1 MSESERY
8 GMSAEPCVFVIDDD
22 PALRDS
28 LKTLLETS
36 GYRVQAYE
44 SAVAFLAGDELTA
57 RGCVLTDVRMPAVDG
72 LQLQQQLKAR
82 GSNLPVI
89 LMTGH
94 ADVPL
99 AVSAMKAGAIDF
111 LEKPFDDATLVDS
124 VERALAEAQKA
135 DATEASTKAARD
147 RMAQLTERE
156 RQVLDLLVAGRP
168 NKIIAYELSISPR
181 TVEIHRARVMDK
193 MAARS
198 LAELVRM
205 TLSVAAT

>member
-1 MSESERY
+1 
-8 GMSAEPCVFVIDDD
+8 MSAEPCVFVIDDD
-22 PALRDS
+22 PGMRDS

-36 GYRVQAYE
+36 GYQVRAHE
-44 SAVAFLAGDELTA
+44 SAVAFLAGDGPSG
-57 RGCVLTDVRMPAVDG
+57 RGCVLTDIRMPDMDG
-72 LQLQQQLKAR
+72 LQLQQELRAR
-82 GSNLPVI
+82 GANLPVI

-94 ADVPL
+94 GDVPL

-111 LEKPFDDATLVDS
+111 LEKPFDDTALVNS
-124 VERALAEAQKA
+124 VNRALEEAQKA
-135 DATEASTKAARD
+135 DATEASTKAVHD
-147 RMAQLTERE
+147 RIAQLTARE
-156 RQVLDLLVAGRP
+156 KQVLDLLVAGRP

-205 TLSVAAT
+205 SLFASAAA

>member
-1 MSESERY
+1 MTT
-8 GMSAEPCVFVIDDD
+8 EPCVFVIDDD
-22 PALRDS
+22 PDMRDS
-28 LKTLLETS
+28 LRTLLETS
-36 GYRVQAYE
+36 GYQVRVHE
-44 SAVAFLAGDELTA
+44 SAVAFLAGEGPSG
-57 RGCVLTDVRMPAVDG
+57 RGCVLSDVRMPDMDG
-72 LQLQQQLKAR
+72 LELQRQLKAR

-99 AVSAMKAGAIDF
+99 AVSAMKAGAVDF
-111 LEKPFDDATLVDS
+111 LEKPFDDTALVNS
-124 VERALAEAQKA
+124 VNRGLEQAQRA
-135 DATEASTKAARD
+135 DATEASTKAVHERL
-147 RMAQLTERE
+147 AQLTVRE

-193 MAARS
+193 MEARS

-205 TLSVAAT
+205 VLSANAAA

>member
-1 MSESERY
+1 
-8 GMSAEPCVFVIDDD
+8 MSAEPCVFVIDDD
-22 PALRDS
+22 PGMRDS

-36 GYRVQAYE
+36 GYQVRAHE
-44 SAVAFLAGDELTA
+44 SAVVFLAGDGPSA
-57 RGCVLTDVRMPAVDG
+57 RGCVLSDVRMPDMDG
-72 LQLQQQLKAR
+72 LQLQQELKAR
-82 GSNLPVI
+82 GAKLPVI

-111 LEKPFDDATLVDS
+111 LEKPFDEAALVSS
-124 VERALAEAQKA
+124 VNRALEEAQKA
-135 DATEASTKAARD
+135 DATEASTKAVHGRL
-147 RMAQLTERE
+147 AQLTARE
-156 RQVLDLLVAGRP
+156 KQVLDLLVAGRP

-198 LAELVRM
+198 LADLVRM
-205 TLSVAAT
+205 SLSATAAA